1 MQFRC
6 VDLVSIG
13 PPSQKLW
20 PNLIFAQ
27 FPSCNYKVNCP
38 RCGVTGITCFFVN
51 SSVLS
56 VILKWFGNYK
66 NSSKWFW
73 QLFDFLN
80 RTTVAYMTRPHSAA
94 CLERL
99 VDKAIW
105 ALEQNV
111 GLDGW
116 YPLGKGGCTRS
127 DKLLEKFQTVFDCH
141 PPHFRKIMLQFLYNG
156 YGCIYAWRYGG
167 QIVWIICTWFPE
179 IGTILVFLNTIVE
192 NTYPEPWNVSFLSIS
207 CSKSPVSISKICN
220 TNIWIENDPPTPGF
234 FLSKVH
240 LFWYPD
246 QSLSPR
252 IHDPKS

>member
-1 MQFRC
+1 MQFKC

-38 RCGVTGITCFFVN
+38 RCGVTGIICFFVN

-141 PPHFRKIMLQFLYNG
+141 PPHFRKIMLQFFFYK
-156 YGCIYAWRYGG
+156 YMQGG
-167 QIVWIICTWFPE
+167 T
-179 IGTILVFLNTIVE
+179 
-192 NTYPEPWNVSFLSIS
+192 
-207 CSKSPVSISKICN
+207 
-220 TNIWIENDPPTPGF
+220 
-234 FLSKVH
+234 
-240 LFWYPD
+240 
-246 QSLSPR
+246 R
-252 IHDPKS
+252 AR